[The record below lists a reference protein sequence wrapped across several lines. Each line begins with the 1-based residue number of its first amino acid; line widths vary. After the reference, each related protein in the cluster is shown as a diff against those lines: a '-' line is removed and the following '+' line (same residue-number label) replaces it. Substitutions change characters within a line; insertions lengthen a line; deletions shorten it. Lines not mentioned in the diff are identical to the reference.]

1 MVSDDPCVSSPVLL
15 QIGDDLGNEKFCVDA
30 NQSGA
35 GNWLKYIRGACSCD
49 EQNLAVC
56 HVNDQ
61 VRYLLAYCHHFPAP
75 TDAGV
80 GRPGERL

>member
-30 NQSGA
+30 SQSGA

-61 VRYLLAYCHHFPAP
+61 VRTLLACCPHLPTP
-75 TDAGV
+75 TDTGV
-80 GRPGERL
+80 GGPGDRL